1 MLGRTLGGRYTI
13 RSNLA
18 GGGFGATFIAQD
30 RQLPGNPLC
39 VVKQLSPQSKDAFTL
54 QTARRLFDTE
64 AQVLYQLGSSH
75 PQIPQLLAHFEENQQ
90 FYLVQEFIDGSDFS
104 RELAGRKRLSET
116 ETVALL
122 LDVLKILEF
131 VHRHSVIHRDI
142 KPSNLIRRPSDGK
155 FVLIDFGAVKQTST
169 QIASGEPVAQTVAV
183 GTHGYMA
190 PEQANGQP
198 LPCSDIYSLGA
209 VAIQALTEIH
219 PNQLP
224 KDSNLEILWR
234 DKAQVSPELS
244 RILDKMVRYNF
255 RERYQSAAEV
265 LQALQQLPSSQP
277 RAGATASKP
286 GLFQKI
292 AKLLFTCIEE
302 LLSGDAPQS
311 PAIEP
316 PPARTPPPATRNQ
329 EDAPTETAPRQDAP
343 EKSARVFISYHSQD
357 PDRSLAREF
366 YQALL
371 SAGHQP
377 FMAGE
382 SVRLGEQWPR
392 RIADELEQCDYFVLL
407 LSAQSAGSE
416 MVTEEVRK
424 AKALRDARSDGKPV
438 LLPIRVSFPVSA
450 PLNYNLRGYLNS
462 IQQRFWNSDADT
474 PAIVRELLSVLQA
487 QKPPAAEE
495 ATEAALPTLPPAA
508 ESPDAPPLPAAEPEL
523 PEGQVELASAFYV
536 QRPPIETRAC
546 EEIRKPGAL
555 IRIKAPRQMGKTSL
569 MARILQQAAQQGYRT
584 VPLSFQLADG
594 KVLTDLGLF
603 LRWFCASVG
612 RRLRLQNQ
620 VAERWEGTYGDKDN
634 CTAYFEDYLLPAADT
649 PLALGLDEV
658 DRVFEHREIAEDF
671 FGLLRAWHEEGK
683 NREVWKQFRLVVV
696 HSTEVYV
703 PMNVNQSPFNVGL
716 PVELPEF
723 NRQQVLELAR
733 LHRLDWGAGEVE
745 QLMAMVGGHPYL
757 VRLALYHI
765 ARGDMTLLELLR
777 GAPTEAGLYR
787 DHLRRFLWLIQQNPE
802 LVEAFKQVA
811 GAAGSL
817 PLEPVTAF
825 RLHSM
830 GLVNLQGNEAI
841 LRCDLYRQYFG
852 GTAKKQVEEMA
863 GLV

>member
-1 MLGRTLGGRYTI
+1 
-13 RSNLA
+13 LA

-30 RQLPGNPLC
+30 RQLPGNPQC

-90 FYLVQEFIDGSDFS
+90 FYLVQEFIDGIDFS

-116 ETVALL
+116 STVALL

-155 FVLIDFGAVKQTST
+155 FVLIDFGAVKQIST
-169 QIASGEPVAQTVAV
+169 QIASGEPVARTVAV

-209 VAIQALTEIH
+209 VAIQALTGTP
-219 PNQLP
+219 PNLLP

-234 DKAQVSPELS
+234 DKAQVSPQLA

-255 RERYQSAAEV
+255 RERYQSTAEV

-292 AKLLFTCIEE
+292 GKLLFTRIEE
-302 LLSGDAPQS
+302 LLSGDGPQS

-329 EDAPTETAPRQDAP
+329 ENAPTETAPLQAAP

-366 YQALL
+366 YSALL

-594 KVLTDLGLF
+594 KVLTDLGQF

-612 RRLRLQNQ
+612 RRLRLHNQ

-683 NREVWKQFRLVVV
+683 NRQVWKQFRLVVV

-733 LHRLDWGAGEVE
+733 LHRLDWGAGDVE
-745 QLMAMVGGHPYL
+745 PLMAMVGGHPYL

-777 GAPTEAGLYR
+777 QAPTEAGLYR

-825 RLHSM
+825 RLHSI

-852 GTAKKQVEEMA
+852 GTAKKQVEELA
-863 GLV
+863 G

>member
-1 MLGRTLGGRYTI
+1 
-13 RSNLA
+13 
-18 GGGFGATFIAQD
+18 
-30 RQLPGNPLC
+30 
-39 VVKQLSPQSKDAFTL
+39 
-54 QTARRLFDTE
+54 
-64 AQVLYQLGSSH
+64 
-75 PQIPQLLAHFEENQQ
+75 
-90 FYLVQEFIDGSDFS
+90 
-104 RELAGRKRLSET
+104 
-116 ETVALL
+116 
-122 LDVLKILEF
+122 
-131 VHRHSVIHRDI
+131 
-142 KPSNLIRRPSDGK
+142 
-155 FVLIDFGAVKQTST
+155 
-169 QIASGEPVAQTVAV
+169 
-183 GTHGYMA
+183 
-190 PEQANGQP
+190 
-198 LPCSDIYSLGA
+198 
-209 VAIQALTEIH
+209 
-219 PNQLP
+219 
-224 KDSNLEILWR
+224 
-234 DKAQVSPELS
+234 
-244 RILDKMVRYNF
+244 MVRYNF
-255 RERYQSAAEV
+255 SERCQSAAEV
-265 LQALQQLPSSQP
+265 LQALVQKLPKSKQRALATPSQ
-277 RAGATASKP
+277 P

-292 AKLLFTCIEE
+292 GKLLFTRIED
-302 LLSGDAPQS
+302 LLSGDAAKS
-311 PAIEP
+311 DANAP
-316 PPARTPPPATRNQ
+316 PKAPHRQQPTRNQ
-329 EDAPTETAPRQDAP
+329 EDAPTVTAPLQAAP

-366 YQALL
+366 CNALQT
-371 SAGHQP
+371 AGHQP

-424 AKALRDARSDGKPV
+424 AKALRDARADGKPV
-438 LLPIRVSFPVSA
+438 LLPIRVSFPMNA

-462 IQQRFWNSDADT
+462 IQQRFWNSSADT
-474 PAIVRELLSVLQA
+474 PAIVRELLSVLA
-487 QKPPAAEE
+487 AGAAPASQE

-536 QRPPIETRAC
+536 QRPPIETRAY

-569 MARILQQAAQQGYRT
+569 MARILHQATQQGYRT

-594 KVLTDLGLF
+594 KVLTDLGQF

-612 RRLRLQNQ
+612 RRLRLPNR
-620 VAERWEGTYGDKDN
+620 VAEMWEGTYGDKDN
-634 CTAYFEDYLLPAADT
+634 CTAYFEDYLLPAADC

-683 NREVWKQFRLVVV
+683 NRQVWKQFRLVVV

-745 QLMAMVGGHPYL
+745 PLMAMVGGHPYL

-765 ARGDMTLLELLR
+765 ARGDITLPELLR
-777 GAPTEAGLYR
+777 QAPTEAGLYR
-787 DHLRRFLWLIQQNPE
+787 DHLRRFLWLIQQNLE

-817 PLEPVTAF
+817 PLEPVIAF
-825 RLHSM
+825 KLHSM
-830 GLVNLQGNEAI
+830 GLVNLDGNEAI

>member
-30 RQLPGNPLC
+30 RQLPGNPQC

-90 FYLVQEFIDGSDFS
+90 FYLVQEFIDGIDFS

-116 ETVALL
+116 STVALL

-155 FVLIDFGAVKQTST
+155 FVLIDFGAVKQIST
-169 QIASGEPVAQTVAV
+169 QIASGEPVARTVAV

-209 VAIQALTEIH
+209 VAIQALTGTP
-219 PNQLP
+219 PNLLP

-234 DKAQVSPELS
+234 DKAQVSPQLA

-255 RERYQSAAEV
+255 RERYQSTAEV

-292 AKLLFTCIEE
+292 GKLLFTRIEE
-302 LLSGDAPQS
+302 LLSGDGPQS

-329 EDAPTETAPRQDAP
+329 ENAPTETAPLQAAP

-366 YQALL
+366 YSALL

-594 KVLTDLGLF
+594 KVLTDLGQF

-612 RRLRLQNQ
+612 RRLRLHNQ

-683 NREVWKQFRLVVV
+683 NRQVWKQFRLVVV

-733 LHRLDWGAGEVE
+733 LHRLDWGAGDVE
-745 QLMAMVGGHPYL
+745 PLMAMVGGHPYL

-777 GAPTEAGLYR
+777 QAPTEAGLYR

-825 RLHSM
+825 RLHSI

-852 GTAKKQVEEMA
+852 GTAKKQVEELA
-863 GLV
+863 G